1 MRVRA
6 RGTRRGDPGRR
17 GAALILVVVV
27 IAALLAIGAPFILS
41 MRLHEK
47 SSAGFE
53 AQVRAEHLAESGRNL
68 AAAHLLRSHPDEERR
83 AREQAG
89 DLASDP
95 EGVDA
100 WAEVSDVP
108 LGPLPGRFGLRTDDP
123 TSTLLHVEVR
133 DERGKLDLNTAGGD
147 ALANLLGVT
156 VSTAPLSYDATDELR
171 VEDSTPFWTD
181 GDPATLDGFVRIG
194 AEDIAYRHIDRA
206 RHALQGL
213 RRGYLFSRWIP
224 PEDEAVRR
232 ELHPAG
238 SLVQDGRGRKIALD
252 PLWRY
257 LGTEREGQ
265 LARFD
270 NVAAVRRIA
279 DWELGV
285 ARMRLVLGRMG
296 LTMRQLRTWGIDGAD
311 LERAGLSAA
320 ELDPDVPPP
329 GETSEERAAREE
341 AERTLRR
348 YGLDPEL
355 VRRYGGVR
363 AVLRTATQLEAL
375 PSEARRAL
383 AERYEEFHTKRQE
396 ELAKVSGWLREE
408 MRFQLAGLSEAR
420 NEAPRL
426 ETIGRI
432 ELEERLRP
440 YLTVDAL
447 PEGEAWSD
455 PQPVNHPLRFAL
467 EQGGS
472 TLTIADSRRFRSGA
486 VVQVRPR
493 PGTPVAGLPPEFRL
507 IWNARERRD
516 EGRVALVPPLERDY
530 EASEVEVSARL
541 PRPVNVNTASREVLR
556 AALTGLQSRV
566 KQPQRATGR
575 QAPDIVTPREAAA
588 IARALVE
595 HEGGLSGPDELRAL
609 LIELASE
616 GTITDPDV
624 DAVVRNAIDPC
635 DDQLVRATV
644 PFCYASSDTYEV
656 TSTGIIG
663 TPAGLEQARHTL
675 RDVVRVAPPRLLT
688 WRIDSQADFT
698 DRLYVE
704 GPRPNDFVRDDAARL
719 FLPGRWQNLL
729 QSRPVHLGPYGATP
743 WLMPSRSHAPGEGDI
758 LPLLAREAQDGLPEG
773 SAAEPDWSG
782 PSGGPQAGWLR
793 FERFD
798 ALPEGVPLG
807 SFGIGRVDMPSRWY
821 QLEDGDGRQAAGPG
835 LARGWVRFDSLPAPG
850 QKAFLLDGGE
860 RDTIERISLYL
871 EGPNRLVLE
880 AWDEALD
887 LQETGGHPRS
897 ARVVH
902 ERATPFRQGNWYY
915 IAAFFKGTEPGDL
928 ALAVDGEF
936 RFRDETPGSRLAVAL
951 DPTATTLTV
960 EDASSLPDQGWIR
973 VGAGRWLTSPS
984 AEDRGIADTGQ
995 DANARCEVL
1004 HYSRKSGN
1012 TLYLDAHP
1020 QPVAALLASGATV
1033 QRVRDQDD
1041 GNRAIAPG
1049 SLPPEV
1055 RRPER
1060 GSGHRV
1066 RVDYVP
1072 AAPAQPRRRSL
1083 TFMLGFAHG
1092 VGTRVVPYG
1101 FHSQVKDEANG
1112 FQDVVRRGGRR
1123 LARWLPPNTPATVLY
1138 APVPGYT
1145 RQNQLNQGADFDR
1158 RPVVLPAGETQRIP
1172 VLWAG
1177 PERDPRTD
1185 PNPVPPLQGGETEAD
1200 RPENVVGGWP
1210 QGGVVRI
1217 SSSWTSPTGAVYQSV
1232 ERVYFERVIK
1242 VGSQYFLDGCRRGVE
1257 GTDAADHVL
1266 FASVVLESIEL
1277 DGPAGTDYPPR
1288 ANVTDPRVY
1297 VSLSRA
1303 DPSAASGR
1311 VTEWL
1316 SVQHPQNPRDLGGR
1330 HFLLLPARDTLLA
1343 MPPAPITVPLPNGQS
1358 VSVTTPG
1365 GPGVIEF
1372 PYVNELIDQLLD
1384 AGGAFADP
1392 DTLVA
1397 APLVNLP
1404 LAIRGQLW
1412 KEVLK
1417 RWDPSDASSPPP
1429 LRLAING
1436 RNVTVPR
1443 PPGLAEA
1450 GARKTKGTR
1459 APAAGWPI
1467 GTPVVPTFAIRPG
1480 DGANWGANAGSV
1492 QPFGAECG
1500 EGDIVTVADDQQ
1512 DVSPRREEARVVW
1525 SAPSLSGGNLPGGL
1539 TAGLLSPLG
1548 VVPDA
1553 ADGWL
1558 VAFEDFVS
1566 REYLGVANARLARW
1580 PVGNLHSIPELVGGR
1595 ARPPTD
1601 ASDVVADAPGVLE
1614 GRVDDTV
1621 VQQLEDGANSIL
1633 TLGAPLA
1640 ADDTASPPV
1649 NGQPEAWDDGRLYLA
1664 GSELIAVVGAGD
1676 ATGGVTLTL
1685 QRGALGTQAQ
1695 AVGADTP
1702 LWRLPW
1708 PPVAVSA
1715 DGFTTLD
1722 GSEAAA
1728 LPIRPLRGQRPFR
1741 EGGDGGYLRIGADYD
1756 QPARIL
1762 PYARFWGPTRWNPN
1776 PCFVRPTDALGRGTF
1791 ESAFGANPAAPVAG
1805 ELLVDMPFRHHD
1817 RYRDAVDSL
1826 EGVFFQASRELPGSF
1841 VERVT
1846 WEEHLPPHSRAEVKV
1861 AVRIDGAP
1869 GWDATPWADA
1879 PGQRGRLY
1887 VFDDPGADNRIGLAA
1902 ERVELRVY
1910 LTFLAGAFAQDAWK
1924 DGALVGAVEVQYRQ
1938 PTQSLR
1944 REERAR

>member
-1 MRVRA
+1 MAPARARA
-6 RGTRRGDPGRR
+6 RGRRAPGRR
-17 GAALILVVVV
+17 DAALILVVVV
-27 IAALLAIGAPFILS
+27 IAALLAIAAPFVLS

-83 AREQAG
+83 ARELAG

-95 EGVDA
+95 EGVDT
-100 WAEVSDVP
+100 WDEVSDVP

-123 TSTLLHVEVR
+123 TASLLHVEVQ

-171 VEDSTPFWTD
+171 VEDSSAFWSD
-181 GDPATLDGFVRIG
+181 GDPTTLDGFVRIG
-194 AEDIAYRHIDRA
+194 SEDIAYRHIDRA

-213 RRGYLFSRWIP
+213 TRGYLFSRWIP
-224 PEDEAVRR
+224 PEDDAVRR

-285 ARMRLVLGRMG
+285 ARMRLVLARMG

-311 LERAGLSAA
+311 LERAGLSAD

-329 GETSEERAAREE
+329 GETSEQRAARQE

-348 YGLDPEL
+348 YGLDPER

-363 AVLRTATQLEAL
+363 AVLRTAAQLEAM
-375 PSEARRAL
+375 PADARRAL

-396 ELAKVSGWLREE
+396 ELDKVTGWLREE
-408 MRFQLAGLSEAR
+408 TRRQLASLSEAR
-420 NEAPRL
+420 DQAPRL

-447 PEGEAWSD
+447 PEGEGWSD

-467 EQGGS
+467 EQGAS
-472 TLTIADSRRFRSGA
+472 TLRIADPRRFRSGA

-493 PGTPVAGLPPEFRL
+493 PGAPIAGLPPEFRL
-507 IWNARERRD
+507 IANARERD
-516 EGRVALVPPLERDY
+516 GRVTLAPPLERDY
-530 EASEVEVSARL
+530 EASEVELSARL
-541 PRPVNVNTASREVLR
+541 PRPINVNTASREVLR

-566 KQPQRATGR
+566 GQRQRAAGR
-575 QAPDIVTPREAAA
+575 QAPDIVTPREADA
-588 IARALVE
+588 IARALVAR
-595 HEGGLSGPDELRAL
+595 EGGLSGPDELRAL
-609 LIELASE
+609 LLQLASE
-616 GTITDPDV
+616 GAITDHDV
-624 DAVVRNAIDPC
+624 DAVLRNAIDPC

-644 PFCYASSDTYEV
+644 PFCYTTSDTYEI

-675 RDVVRVAPPRLLT
+675 REVVRVAPPRLLR

-704 GPRPNDFVRDDAARL
+704 GPRPRGERDEAARL

-743 WLMPSRSHAPGEGDI
+743 YLMPSRSHAPGEGDI
-758 LPLLAREAQDGLPEG
+758 LPLLAREPQTGLPEG
-773 SAAEPDWSG
+773 SAGEPDWSG

-798 ALPEGVPLG
+798 GQPEGAPLA
-807 SFGIGRVDMPSRWY
+807 SFGIGRADMPSRWY
-821 QLEDGDGRQAAGPG
+821 QLESGEGHQAAGPG
-835 LARGWVRFDSLPAPG
+835 LARGWVRFDTLPGPG
-850 QKAFLLDGGE
+850 EKAFLLDGGE

-871 EGPNRLVLE
+871 EGPSRLVLE

-887 LQETGGHPRS
+887 LQESGGSPRP

-902 ERATPFRQGNWYY
+902 ERATPFRQGNWYH
-915 IAAFFKGTEPGDL
+915 IAAYFKGTEPGDL
-928 ALAVDGEF
+928 ALAVDGEL

-960 EDASSLPDQGWIR
+960 EDASSFPDHGWIR

-995 DANARCEVL
+995 DANRHCEVL

-1012 TLYLDAHP
+1012 TLYLDPHP
-1020 QPVAALLASGATV
+1020 QPVAALLAAGATV
-1033 QRVRDQDD
+1033 QRVVDQDD

-1049 SLPPEV
+1049 SLPPQV

-1072 AAPAQPRRRSL
+1072 GAPAQPRRQSL
-1083 TFMLGFAHG
+1083 TFTLGFAHG
-1092 VGTRVVPYG
+1092 AGTRVVPYG
-1101 FHSQVKDEANG
+1101 FHSRIKNEGPGG
-1112 FQDVVRRGGRR
+1112 FQDVVRRGGRH
-1123 LARWLPPNTPATVLY
+1123 LAQPLAPNTPAAVLY

-1145 RQNQLNQGADFDR
+1145 RQNLINQGAAFDL
-1158 RPVVLPAGETQRIP
+1158 RPVVLPAGATRIP

-1177 PERDPRTD
+1177 PWGASGDPPVD
-1185 PNPVPPLQGGETEAD
+1185 PVPLPPLQGNETEAD
-1200 RPENVVGGWP
+1200 RPLNVLGGWP

-1217 SSSWTSPTGAVYQSV
+1217 SSSWTSPAGAVYQNV
-1232 ERVYFERVIK
+1232 ERVYFQRVVK
-1242 VGSQYFLDGCRRGVE
+1242 VGPQYFLDGCRRGVE
-1257 GTDAADHVL
+1257 GTTPSDHVL
-1266 FASVVLESIEL
+1266 FASVVLESLEL
-1277 DGPAGTDYPPR
+1277 DGPPGTDYPPR
-1288 ANVTDPRVY
+1288 ADPSEPRVY
-1297 VSLSRA
+1297 VSLTRP
-1303 DPSAASGR
+1303 DPSAPSGR

-1316 SVQHPQNPRDLGGR
+1316 SVQHPQDPRALGGR
-1330 HFLLLPARDTLLA
+1330 HFLLLPARESMLA
-1343 MPPAPITVPLPNGQS
+1343 APPVPLTLPTGQT
-1358 VSVTTPG
+1358 VTTQG
-1365 GPGVIEF
+1365 GPGVIDF
-1372 PYVNELIDQLLD
+1372 PYLDELIGQLLD
-1384 AGGAFADP
+1384 LGGTFPDADA
-1392 DTLVA
+1392 LA
-1397 APLVNLP
+1397 APALATLP
-1404 LAIRGQLW
+1404 LPIRGQLW
-1412 KEVLK
+1412 KEVFK
-1417 RWDPSDASSPPP
+1417 RWDPSDASAAPP
-1429 LRLAING
+1429 LRLVVNG
-1436 RNVTVPR
+1436 QNVSVPR
-1443 PPGLAEA
+1443 PQGLAEA

-1459 APAAGWPI
+1459 APATGWPT

-1500 EGDIVTVADDQQ
+1500 EGDLVTVADDQQ
-1512 DVSPRREEARVVW
+1512 DVFPLREEARVVW

-1558 VAFEDFVS
+1558 VAFEGFVA
-1566 REYLGVANARLARW
+1566 REYLGAANARLARW
-1580 PVGNLHSIPELVGGR
+1580 PVGNLHSLPALTAGA

-1601 ASDVVADAPGVLE
+1601 ASDVVADAPGTLE
-1614 GRVDDTV
+1614 GRVDDVV
-1621 VQQLEDGANSIL
+1621 VQQLEDGANSVL
-1633 TLGAPLA
+1633 TLRAPLGA
-1640 ADDTASPPV
+1640 SDTASPPV
-1649 NGQPEAWDDGRLYLA
+1649 SGQPQAWDDGRLYLA
-1664 GSELIAVVGAGD
+1664 GSEVIAVVAAQDAGAG
-1676 ATGGVTLTL
+1676 GGVTLTL
-1685 QRGALGTQAQ
+1685 ERGALGSQAQ
-1695 AVGADTP
+1695 AIGADTP

-1715 DGFTTLD
+1715 GGFSGTR
-1722 GSEAAA
+1722 GAA
-1728 LPIRPLRGQRPFR
+1728 LPVRPLREQRAFR
-1741 EGGDGGYLRIGADYD
+1741 ERVDGGYLRVGADYD
-1756 QPARIL
+1756 QPARIV
-1762 PYARFWGPTRWNPN
+1762 PYARFVQRGPRGPY
-1776 PCFVRPTDALGRGTF
+1776 FERPVDALGRGAF
-1791 ESAFGANPAAPVAG
+1791 DSAFGADPAAPAGG

-1826 EGVFFQASRELPGSF
+1826 DGVFFQASRELPGSF

-1846 WEEHLPPHSRAEVKV
+1846 WDEHLPSHSLADVKV

-1869 GWDATPWADA
+1869 GWDATPWADG

-1887 VFDDPGADNRIGLAA
+1887 VFDDPRGDNRIGLAA

-1910 LTFLAGAFAQDAWK
+1910 LTFRPGAFAQDGWK
-1924 DGALVGAVEVQYRQ
+1924 DGALVGAIEVQYRQ

-1944 REERAR
+1944 REERAQ